1 MKNIYKKIGIGIS
14 TAAIMAASF
23 VLPAAAASTS
33 YTPFTFIG
41 SAADCGNVGPAG
53 TPGGA
58 TATQNPDGSL
68 TLTKTDPTNGCSAA
82 GADFNNVP
90 TTVTSLSFDV
100 NGYCGTGAPR
110 FNVYSGS
117 TTSFFGCADGTK
129 VGNTVTF
136 TAGNTYGGV
145 TFPAGGITGVTGI
158 QLIQDETGSAT
169 LSNIMVNGQTV
180 SYSNAPTTKD
190 QCKKGGW
197 QTSTDLNGNSFKNQG
212 QCVSYFNHISHK

>member
-23 VLPAAAASTS
+23 VLPAAAASTT

-41 SAADCGNVGPAG
+41 TAADCGNVGPAG

-58 TATQNPDGSL
+58 SATQNSNGSV
-68 TLTKTDPTNGCSAA
+68 TLTKSDPTNGCSAA
-82 GADFNNVP
+82 GVDINNAP
-90 TTVTSLSFDV
+90 TSVISLSFDV
-100 NGYCGTGAPR
+100 NGYCGAGAPR
-110 FNVYSGS
+110 FNVYTSS
-117 TTSFFGCADGTK
+117 TTYFFGCTYGQSGGTA
-129 VGNTVTF
+129 TF

-158 QLIQDETGSAT
+158 QIIQDETGSTT
-169 LSNIMVNGQTV
+169 LSNITVNGQTV

-190 QCKKGGW
+190 QCKNGGW